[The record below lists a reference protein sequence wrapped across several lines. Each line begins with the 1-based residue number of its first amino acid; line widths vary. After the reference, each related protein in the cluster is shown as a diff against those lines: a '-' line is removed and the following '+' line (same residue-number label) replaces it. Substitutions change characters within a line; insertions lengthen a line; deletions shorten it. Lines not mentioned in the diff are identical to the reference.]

1 MSRTK
6 GTQTVMTEETCAA
19 ILKTIKLGLHPDRAA
34 ESHGVSS
41 STLAMHK
48 RRNPDYV
55 RLIKE
60 AESGAERGFL
70 GRIIGHTDKQWTA
83 AAWILE
89 RRWPERWAK
98 REPTMTESTAEKIT
112 SQMLDANRRI
122 AEAGGA

>member
-1 MSRTK
+1 
-6 GTQTVMTEETCAA
+6 MTEEVIVA
-19 ILKTIKLGLHPDRAA
+19 ILKTVKLGLHPERAA
-34 ESHGVSS
+34 ESHSISS

-48 RRNPDYV
+48 RRNPDFV
-55 RLIKE
+55 RRIKE

-70 GRIIGHTDKQWTA
+70 GRIIGHTEKQWTA

-98 REPTMTESTAEKIT
+98 REPTMTESTAETIT
-112 SQMLDANRRI
+112 AQMIDANRRI